1 MLCVAEPLALTRNGI
16 AIRLILEELGPSMRH
31 AALLSALSA
40 ALLASGLG
48 ACSSNPKAERQYVE
62 QPVEKIYNEGAD
74 FLDQRRWTEAISAF
88 DEVERQHPFSS
99 WARRSILMGAY
110 ARYQLDK
117 YDEAVTAAQRFIAL
131 HPGSDSAAY
140 AYYLVAL
147 CNFDQIFDVGRD
159 QSSTQAALQALDEV
173 VRRFPNS
180 EYARDARFKA
190 EMTNDQL
197 AGKEM
202 DIGRFYL
209 KADQHLAAAN
219 RFLKVIEN
227 PNYQTTTHAPEAL
240 HRLVEAYL
248 SMGLIEEATKTAAVL
263 GYNYPSSEWY
273 ERTYKLVTSDSLPV
287 PEYGRGTR
295 KAARERA
302 IQRKRH
308 HSIALP
314 SPKGLTTEE
323 AKEAFADP
331 FAKEEVPAPAPADA
345 ETPAPTG

>member
-1 MLCVAEPLALTRNGI
+1 MPAPH
-16 AIRLILEELGPSMRH
+16 AIQTLLFLEELGLTMRN

-40 ALLASGLG
+40 AILTAGLG
-48 ACSSNPKAERQYVE
+48 GCANNPKAERQYVE

-74 FLDQRRWTEAISAF
+74 FLDERRWAEAISAF

-117 YDEAVTAAQRFIAL
+117 YDEAVTAAQRFISL

-159 QSSTQAALQALDEV
+159 QSSTQRALQALDEV
-173 VRRFPNS
+173 ARRFPRS

-202 DIGRFYL
+202 DVGRFYL
-209 KADQHLAAAN
+209 KADQHLAATN

-227 PNYQTTTHAPEAL
+227 PNFQTTTHAPEAL

-248 SMGLIEEATKTAAVL
+248 SMGLIEEATKAASVL

-273 ERTYKLVTSDSLPV
+273 ARTYKLVTSDDLPV
-287 PEYGRGTR
+287 PEYGRDTR
-295 KAARERA
+295 KAEKERA
-302 IQRKRH
+302 LQLRRRRGNVL
-308 HSIALP
+308 AA
-314 SPKGLTTEE
+314 PKDIKTDSSD
-323 AKEAFADP
+323 FADP
-331 FAKEEVPAPAPADA
+331 LAAGESGTAAPAPAGQSVDPQA
-345 ETPAPTG
+345 PEPTG

>member
-1 MLCVAEPLALTRNGI
+1 
-16 AIRLILEELGPSMRH
+16 MRH
-31 AALLSALSA
+31 TALLSALSA
-40 ALLASGLG
+40 AILTAGLG
-48 ACSSNPKAERQYVE
+48 ACAGNPKVEKQYVE
-62 QPVEKIYNEGAD
+62 QPVEKIYNQGAD
-74 FLDQRRWTEAISAF
+74 FLDERRWTDAITAF

-110 ARYQLDK
+110 ARYQLEK
-117 YDEAVTAAQRFIAL
+117 YDEATIAAQRFISL

-147 CNFDQIFDVGRD
+147 CSFDQIFDVGRD
-159 QSSTQAALQALDEV
+159 QSSTLRALQALDEV
-173 VRRFPNS
+173 TRRFPGS

-209 KADQHLAAAN
+209 NADQHLAAAN

-227 PNYQTTTHAPEAL
+227 PSFQTTTHAPEAL
-240 HRLVEAYL
+240 HRLVEAYM

-273 ERTYKLVTSDSLPV
+273 ARTYKIVTSDKLPV
-287 PEYGRGTR
+287 PEYGRDTR
-295 KAARERA
+295 KAEREKAVQQKRLRA
-302 IQRKRH
+302 A
-308 HSIALP
+308 ALASPRSFKSSPEGEDFANPLPENP
-314 SPKGLTTEE
+314 SPE
-323 AKEAFADP
+323 AP
-331 FAKEEVPAPAPADA
+331 PAAP
-345 ETPAPTG
+345 ETQAPTG